1 MNSNSVGIAAAAVL
15 FSAILFITACKTTA
29 ATTAPARKQTITTT
43 KPETTTTTKSHT
55 TTTTEPQTTT
65 TTKQQITAKEIADQV
80 VAYANSYIAA
90 KGIKPY
96 DPALGLNED
105 IAFSVFA
112 GDDINAEK
120 ARVKEDIDFIISG
133 GQVTG
138 MTCISYS
145 NGGSGYTID
154 FYYNCGF

>member
-1 MNSNSVGIAAAAVL
+1 MNNNSLGIAAAAVL

-29 ATTAPARKQTITTT
+29 ATIAPMRKQTI
-43 KPETTTTTKSHT
+43 
-55 TTTTEPQTTT
+55 TTTEPQTTT
-65 TTKQQITAKEIADQV
+65 TAKQQITAKEIADQV
-80 VAYANSYIAA
+80 VAYANSYIAG

-105 IAFSVFA
+105 IAFSVFD
-112 GDDINAEK
+112 GDDVNAEK